1 MSPHLVTFFLSRWAK
16 TPHLLRCDPRL
27 GDIWLNAFK
36 RNKCNNYNLVTK
48 EVGYCF
54 HITFHH
60 SSPRSVCCCFIIPR
74 WTGRSCALPVPR
86 PALRP
91 VACCPSQLSRPPL
104 SRSGAALTSSSSS
117 FWGFTPGRADHWTH
131 GGGSEDYCH
140 ASERAWSSP
149 SWRRRVSDL
158 WRNTSGKGTEKSR
171 VLGGNMNSVAERCQ
185 LRTGMLWASGTNHRK
200 GEEMMT
206 FSLGSF
212 HWIITHSR
220 QAIFFL
226 NNWR

>member
-1 MSPHLVTFFLSRWAK
+1 MSPNLVTFFLSRWAK

-27 GDIWLNAFK
+27 GDFWLNAFK

-48 EVGYCF
+48 DVGYCF

-140 ASERAWSSP
+140 ASERAWSWGVGLVKKHKWQRDREEP
-149 SWRRRVSDL
+149 SVGWKYEL
-158 WRNTSGKGTEKSR
+158 
-171 VLGGNMNSVAERCQ
+171 RC
-185 LRTGMLWASGTNHRK
+185 RAVP
-200 GEEMMT
+200 
-206 FSLGSF
+206 
-212 HWIITHSR
+212 ITHGDALSK
-220 QAIFFL
+220 
-226 NNWR
+226 WD